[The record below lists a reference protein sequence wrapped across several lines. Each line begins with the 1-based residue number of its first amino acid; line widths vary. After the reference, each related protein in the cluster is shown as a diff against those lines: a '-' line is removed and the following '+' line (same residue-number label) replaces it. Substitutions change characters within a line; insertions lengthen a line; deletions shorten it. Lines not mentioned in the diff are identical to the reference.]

1 MRREYIVPY
10 TGVTVIVSAALG
22 LVTIVARSP
31 DTHGH
36 FWHSVPAT
44 YTRTQVGA
52 IAPADLPAIL
62 ANLPP
67 FAFPAPNKP
76 VAVVP
81 QAGHSMANMGSA
93 APAQSQAG
101 TQADIQKITLTES
114 EYGIEPARLTL
125 KIGVPVELT
134 VVNTGKQVHGI
145 WIPEFG
151 IAEDIRSGKT
161 KVFRFTPDKPG
172 RVRYVCSYSLCGTE
186 EQHGKMV
193 GFLTIES

>member
-1 MRREYIVPY
+1 MRREHIVPY
-10 TGVTVIVSAALG
+10 AGMIVIVSAALG

-44 YTRTQVGA
+44 YTRTQVGE

-67 FAFPAPNKP
+67 FAFPAPNNA
-76 VAVVP
+76 VAAAP
-81 QAGHSMANMGSA
+81 QTRHSMANMDAA
-93 APAQSQAG
+93 APAQGGAG
-101 TQADIQKITLTES
+101 QQADIQKITLTES

-125 KIGVPVELT
+125 KVGVPVELT
-134 VVNTGKQVHGI
+134 VMNTGKQVHGI

-172 RVRYVCSYSLCGTE
+172 RLRYVCSYSLCGTE

>member
-1 MRREYIVPY
+1 MRREQIVPY
-10 TGVTVIVSAALG
+10 TGVTVIVSAALA

-67 FAFPAPNKP
+67 FGFPAPDK
-76 VAVVP
+76 VGAAASH
-81 QAGHSMANMGSA
+81 AGHTMANMGSA
-93 APAQSQAG
+93 APAQSETGEQ
-101 TQADIQKITLTES
+101 TDIQKITLTER
-114 EYGIEPARLTL
+114 EYGIEPTRLTL
-125 KIGVPVELT
+125 KMGVRVELT
-134 VVNTGKQVHGI
+134 VVNHGKQVHGI
-145 WIPEFG
+145 WMPEFG

-172 RVRYVCSYSLCGTE
+172 RFRYVCSYSLCGTE

-193 GFLTIES
+193 GFLIIQP

>member
-1 MRREYIVPY
+1 MRREHIVPY
-10 TGVTVIVSAALG
+10 TGLTVIVSAALG

-36 FWHSVPAT
+36 FWHSVPAA

-52 IAPADLPAIL
+52 IDPADLPAIL

-67 FAFPAPNKP
+67 FAFPAPNKA
-76 VAVVP
+76 VAAAP
-81 QAGHSMANMGSA
+81 QAGHNMANMGST
-93 APAQSQAG
+93 APAQREAG
-101 TQADIQKITLTES
+101 KQADIQKITLTER

-125 KIGVPVELT
+125 KVGVPVELT
-134 VVNTGKQVHGI
+134 VVNQGKQVHGL
-145 WIPEFG
+145 WMPEFG

-172 RVRYVCSYSLCGTE
+172 RFRYVCSYSLCGTE